1 MPAYHLPR
9 PLTLCLSLIAFCL
22 AVSPARAAQAPD
34 PAKAQAQSA
43 YIAAF
48 RTPAH
53 VARSTPEVFHGAVDS
68 VLDLFKSKNVVLA
81 SDPSR
86 PMIQTEETMPRET
99 LLNLARDA
107 GGAYLLVLT
116 VDRPA
121 ISWLKISIQCFSVS
135 GQPLWEEHASYG
147 GGLSGGKAL
156 ADVLKKLERQLA
168 PRFGQPGLPTG
179 VGSPPQ
185 NE

>member
-1 MPAYHLPR
+1 MPAYRLPR
-9 PLTLCLSLIAFCL
+9 LLMLCLSLIVFHL
-22 AVSPARAAQAPD
+22 AVPPARAAQAPD
-34 PAKAQAQSA
+34 PARAQAQTA

-53 VARSTPEVFHGAVDS
+53 VTRSSPEVFHGAVDS
-68 VLDLFKSKNVVLA
+68 LLDLFKSKNVILA
-81 SDPSR
+81 SDPAR

-99 LLNLARDA
+99 LLNLAKDA
-107 GGAYLLVLT
+107 GAAYLLVLT

-121 ISWLKISIQCFSVS
+121 VSWLKISIQCFSVS
-135 GQPLWEEHASYG
+135 GASLWEEHASYG

-179 VGSPPQ
+179 VGSTPQ
-185 NE
+185 E